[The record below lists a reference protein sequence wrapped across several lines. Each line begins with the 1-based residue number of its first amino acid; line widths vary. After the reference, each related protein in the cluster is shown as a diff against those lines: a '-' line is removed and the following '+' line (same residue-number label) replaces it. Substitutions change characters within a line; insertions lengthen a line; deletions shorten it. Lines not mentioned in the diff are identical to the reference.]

1 MRIQP
6 WAQAAPRHGMSERT
20 RASTAMGRRRFMSI
34 ESSRVRVR
42 ELPEA
47 ANDAPE
53 AGAAGNSVRRA
64 GSGLGSRRLRAALP
78 WTWPGRADGVLIRR
92 MGGQGAHHKTYA
104 HAEGVGPAGDG

>member
-6 WAQAAPRHGMSERT
+6 CARADPRHGMSERT

-53 AGAAGNSVRRA
+53 AGAGGNSVRRA
-64 GSGLGSRRLRAALP
+64 GSGLGSRRVSAALP
-78 WTWPGRADGVLIRR
+78 WTWPGRA
-92 MGGQGAHHKTYA
+92 GGGLLKRIGGKAAPHKVYADPKGA
-104 HAEGVGPAGDG
+104 V

>member
-6 WAQAAPRHGMSERT
+6 CARADPRHGMSERT

-42 ELPEA
+42 ELPDA

-53 AGAAGNSVRRA
+53 AGAGGNSVRRA

-92 MGGQGAHHKTYA
+92 LGGKAATHKCYA
-104 HAEGVGPAGDG
+104 NAKRGG